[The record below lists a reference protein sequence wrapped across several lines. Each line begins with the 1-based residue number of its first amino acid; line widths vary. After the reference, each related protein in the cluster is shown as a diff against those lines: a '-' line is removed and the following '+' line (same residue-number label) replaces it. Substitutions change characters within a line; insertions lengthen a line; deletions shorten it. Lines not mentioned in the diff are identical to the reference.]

1 MMIQPAWEP
10 NDKKAKTLIITFSVI
25 VFAAV
30 TLLGKYNL
38 AGKDILPFNPRIF
51 ATLNAWINGTVA
63 VLLIAGL
70 ITVKNKNY
78 SIHKN
83 IMLLAMLLSVLFLVS
98 YIGHHLFAGE
108 TAYGETDG
116 IKGLSPAEKEAAGTI
131 RSFYLALL
139 LTHIPLAGLAL
150 PFILF
155 AAYRALTGDYA
166 RHKKMVRWVWPIWL
180 YVAVTGVLIYFM
192 IEPYYK

>member
-1 MMIQPAWEP
+1 MLQPTWQQ
-10 NDKKAKTLIITFSVI
+10 NDKKAKRLIIALSVI

-30 TLLGKYNL
+30 TILGKYNL

-51 ATLNAWINGTVA
+51 ATINAWINGTVA
-63 VLLIAGL
+63 VLLVVGL
-70 ITVKNKNY
+70 LSVKNKKY
-78 SIHKN
+78 ELHKS
-83 IMLLAMLLSVLFLVS
+83 IMLLAMLLSILFLVS

-116 IKGLSPAEKEAAGTI
+116 IKGLSDAERTAAGST
-131 RSFYLALL
+131 RFFYLLIL

-155 AAYRALTGDYA
+155 AAYRALTGDYTK
-166 RHKKMVRWVWPIWL
+166 HKKMVRWVWPIWM
-180 YVAVTGVLIYFM
+180 YVAVTGVLIYWM